1 MGLTEVGNPT
11 TQRGQDA
18 TLTKKEFRELPGRL
32 IQIKV
37 RFTVTQREPETTQTK
52 TRMAMVA
59 LLAAHT
65 ARQLKGQSS
74 RL

>member
-1 MGLTEVGNPT
+1 MGSLTDHKGNENLENS
-11 TQRGQDA
+11 QEDK
-18 TLTKKEFRELPGRL
+18 TKRLSENRL

-37 RFTVTQREPETTQTK
+37 WFTVTQREPETTQTK
-52 TRMAMVA
+52 TRMATVA

-74 RL
+74 RP